1 MLPLRGASHLLQK
14 KCYAGW
20 NMGLRGHTD
29 TGYYLGCRWLMKLD
43 PCQKVDVAL
52 FIVCI
57 LFSFHQLIIIDQSED
72 FGIEKL
78 TIVVI
83 KSCLRFHTHAQYV
96 RAMIEVRW
104 MVCYC
109 QCHVTTNVME
119 RLRFYSVTNWLK
131 SLFWTCD
138 ELILYFGSQVLDSNT

>member
-1 MLPLRGASHLLQK
+1 MLPHRGASYLLQK

-43 PCQKVDVAL
+43 PCQKVDVAQ

-57 LFSFHQLIIIDQSED
+57 LFSFHQLIIFDQSED
-72 FGIEKL
+72 FRIEKL

-83 KSCLRFHTHAQYV
+83 KSCLRFHKPHSMLG
-96 RAMIEVRW
+96 R
-104 MVCYC
+104 
-109 QCHVTTNVME
+109 
-119 RLRFYSVTNWLK
+119 WLK
-131 SLFWTCD
+131 SGEWCAIVRVMLKFLQQMLWRD
-138 ELILYFGSQVLDSNT
+138 WGSILSPTDWKACFEPVMNWFYILGRKS